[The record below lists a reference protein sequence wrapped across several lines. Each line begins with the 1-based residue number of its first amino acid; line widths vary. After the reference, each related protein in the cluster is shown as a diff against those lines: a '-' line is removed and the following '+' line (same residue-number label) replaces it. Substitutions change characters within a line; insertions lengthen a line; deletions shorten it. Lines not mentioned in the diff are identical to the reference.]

1 MCVSACVCMPAFLI
15 HLFIYSIL
23 GKKYFRQEV
32 FLTPFSHKLF
42 QKMTGKTGI
51 SPIHDSGMLFC
62 PFAKHQCVCAPR
74 AAKLKLLSWIRR
86 QLGLMLV
93 AGPTYTIALVPIE
106 NEGTGAHYKGV
117 LYHHQM
123 FHIIPWQN
131 NASVFI
137 MKTNWFGP
145 VSILF
150 VINAVFVIGGTLPT
164 LPVLLAPTK
173 PLKADFHRLSVVRQ
187 WGLCKCG
194 LIWAAVCFFCR
205 GNLSLKNWEDEW
217 VVPWAVFLLIWPSF
231 TLDTMKESALADGA
245 HNSLVLMKTAWQLHK
260 SLLDTTNRLLHT
272 NL

>member
-1 MCVSACVCMPAFLI
+1 MCLCL
-15 HLFIYSIL
+15 LFWSICSLTEFGIRSISHSIFTWATHFAHAWLRDTVLPWMVWKAPVHCSPKVAKPCLL
-23 GKKYFRQEV
+23 GW
-32 FLTPFSHKLF
+32 
-42 QKMTGKTGI
+42 I
-51 SPIHDSGMLFC
+51 SLC
-62 PFAKHQCVCAPR
+62 
-74 AAKLKLLSWIRR
+74 
-86 QLGLMLV
+86 LGLVSV
-93 AGPTYTIALVPIE
+93 AGPRHILALVPIE
-106 NEGTGAHYKGV
+106 NKDTGAHYKGV

-150 VINAVFVIGGTLPT
+150 AINTVLVFGGTLPT
-164 LPVLLAPTK
+164 FPVLLAPTK
-173 PLKADFHRLSVVRQ
+173 ALKADFHSLSVIRQ

-231 TLDTMKESALADGA
+231 TLDTTKESALVDGA
-245 HNSLVLMKTAWQLHK
+245 HNSLVLMKAAWQLHK